1 MCSFFIAFSL
11 HPKAP
16 QSHTDLNHSNKHP
29 WCMVWLPRMACLG
42 RRLAY
47 LVSPACRGSHLSCQG
62 KPVWQ
67 CPHPWLPLWQ
77 HLFQATLLVRYTI
90 PPLLNL
96 LLISKHLS
104 TQSRLHLPSFTP
116 MCTVISVLMT
126 LLPTLIRRCYAGP
139 ALGSCGSSLLWQ
151 PIIRL
156 LGQSDTILLTGGFN
170 LVGHTD
176 PTVRRLALTPY
187 VVLLT
192 SSRSSH
198 LKHCVWKCW
207 RWPHT

>member
-1 MCSFFIAFSL
+1 
-11 HPKAP
+11 
-16 QSHTDLNHSNKHP
+16 
-29 WCMVWLPRMACLG
+29 
-42 RRLAY
+42 
-47 LVSPACRGSHLSCQG
+47 
-62 KPVWQ
+62 
-67 CPHPWLPLWQ
+67 
-77 HLFQATLLVRYTI
+77 
-90 PPLLNL
+90 
-96 LLISKHLS
+96 
-104 TQSRLHLPSFTP
+104 

-192 SSRSSH
+192 SSRLSP
-198 LKHCVWKCW
+198 LETLCMELLEMT
-207 RWPHT
+207 PYLTEAPYMYLA